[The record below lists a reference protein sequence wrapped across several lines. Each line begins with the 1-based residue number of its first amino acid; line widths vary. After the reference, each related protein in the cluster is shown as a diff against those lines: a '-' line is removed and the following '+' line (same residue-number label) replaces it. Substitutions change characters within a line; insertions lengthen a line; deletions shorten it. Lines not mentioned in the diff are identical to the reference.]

1 MIDFALRY
9 FLYTWL
15 ASVLRHP
22 IARCARG
29 AESIIPKKGLT
40 PSPKLDVRRNA
51 ALTRL

>member
-9 FLYTWL
+9 FLYTCL

-22 IARCARG
+22 MPRCARG

-40 PSPKLDVRRNA
+40 PTQILEVMRYA
-51 ALTRL
+51 T